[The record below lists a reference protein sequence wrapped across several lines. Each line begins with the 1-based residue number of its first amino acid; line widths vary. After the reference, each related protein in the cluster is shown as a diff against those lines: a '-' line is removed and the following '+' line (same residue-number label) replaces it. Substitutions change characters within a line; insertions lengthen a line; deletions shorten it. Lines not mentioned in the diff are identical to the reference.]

1 MLTAFT
7 LWLRATPFSLAIATH
22 DWVIP
27 AVQSVHIVTIAV
39 LIGSV
44 LVINLRLLGL
54 IERRQAVGALMD
66 HYLPVVAVSMVVLLV
81 TGAVLIAGEPT
92 RALFRIT
99 FYLKMALIVAVL
111 ALTFALGRLARTP
124 FALAGGRRAGAV
136 IKGGAVLALLLWVAV
151 IFAGR
156 WIGYT
161 EGWPGAPQ

>member
-1 MLTAFT
+1 MLKAFT
-7 LWLRATPFSLAIATH
+7 LWLRETPFSLAIATH

-44 LVINLRLLGL
+44 LVIDLRLLGL

-66 HYLPVVAVSMVVLLV
+66 HYLPVVAVSMVVLFV

-99 FYLKMALIVAVL
+99 FWLKMALILAVL
-111 ALTFALGRLARTP
+111 ALTWGLGRYARTP
-124 FALAGGRRAGAV
+124 AAASGAPGPQAAVRA
-136 IKGGAVLALLLWVAV
+136 GAVLALLLWVAI

>member
-1 MLTAFT
+1 
-7 LWLRATPFSLAIATH
+7 
-22 DWVIP
+22 
-27 AVQSVHIVTIAV
+27 
-39 LIGSV
+39 
-44 LVINLRLLGL
+44 
-54 IERRQAVGALMD
+54 
-66 HYLPVVAVSMVVLLV
+66 MVVLLV

>member
-1 MLTAFT
+1 MLKAFT
-7 LWLRATPFSLAIATH
+7 IWLRETPFSLAIATH

-44 LVINLRLLGL
+44 LVIDLRLLGL

-66 HYLPVVAVSMVVLLV
+66 HYLPVVAVSMVVLFV

-99 FYLKMALIVAVL
+99 FYLKMALILAVL
-111 ALTFALGRLARTP
+111 ALTWALSRFARTRV
-124 FALAGGRRAGAV
+124 ALAGGARAQALV
-136 IKGGAVLALLLWVAV
+136 KSGAVLSMLLWVAV